1 MIDIAPELLAKLQEA
16 FKAKFRSS
24 SKVKKLNE
32 LISAGKANYRDAN
45 EFAIE
50 IGEILAK
57 VYEENL
63 SGSNLPDGKMYYN
76 IARRIVEPTLKQNYE
91 LASSYSAEVQTDL
104 NARAKLSL
112 KGIKPELNQDR
123 IDGIINRL
131 VEADQYD
138 DVKWLLDEPVVNF
151 TQSVVDDTIKANID
165 FHYKCGLSP
174 KIIRTSTGHC
184 CDWCNQMVGE
194 YRYPNEMPKDIFRRH
209 RYCRC
214 TVDYSPEDGSKRRQ
228 DIWSK
233 KWKNEAYQSPL
244 SRIKNKLSISK
255 TSSEAQGYAS
265 NELGLSLSDY
275 SKIHVDIANS
285 INTEVNK
292 AYSLFP
298 EFKKAGKLNG
308 VRVYSKKAEFYAA
321 YAPRS
326 GIIWVK
332 NVGGKSSFGKMRRDA
347 IKNYRA
353 GFWSSNKKEHVIR
366 HELGHAVEHTY
377 CDNNPHKKTK
387 ISDLFQSIRKECG
400 VSNWK
405 LAATDK
411 EILAAGQKL
420 SYYGLKDEGEFVA
433 ESIAEYMSGKSRETA
448 KMVIEILLGD

>member
-50 IGEILAK
+50 IGEILAR
-57 VYEENL
+57 VYQENL

-91 LASSYSAEVQTDL
+91 LASSYSADVQTDL

-131 VEADQYD
+131 VEADQYN

-194 YRYPNEMPKDIFRRH
+194 YRYPNEVPKDIYRRH

-214 TVDYSPEDGSKRRQ
+214 RVDYHPGDGKRQ
-228 DIWSK
+228 NVWTK
-233 KWKNEAYQSPL
+233 KWGDKEEGLKKEKRKTISRTKEYKSLTDADL
-244 SRIKNKLSISK
+244 SVMQKRSDEWFNKLKIEESREIRNY
-255 TSSEAQGYAS
+255 TGEG
-265 NELGLSLSDY
+265 Y
-275 SKIHVDIANS
+275 SKINSYLRNNKGKQVTEQIHAIDSALSQYKLGKNARFYRGMGPDEVKAFERGEPIYAYKSLSASFNVADEFRQYQSGNEGGEVVIFNIPSGAKGAYIGANS
-285 INTEVNK
+285 DNPREEEFILGRDQKYTVKRVDGNLEVTI
-292 AYSLFP
+292 Y
-298 EFKKAGKLNG
+298 E
-308 VRVYSKKAEFYAA
+308 E
-321 YAPRS
+321 
-326 GIIWVK
+326 
-332 NVGGKSSFGKMRRDA
+332 D
-347 IKNYRA
+347 
-353 GFWSSNKKEHVIR
+353 
-366 HELGHAVEHTY
+366 
-377 CDNNPHKKTK
+377 
-387 ISDLFQSIRKECG
+387 
-400 VSNWK
+400 
-405 LAATDK
+405 
-411 EILAAGQKL
+411 
-420 SYYGLKDEGEFVA
+420 
-433 ESIAEYMSGKSRETA
+433 
-448 KMVIEILLGD
+448 